1 MKASITLF
9 FIMLL
14 CVGCHNSGNSTKVLL
29 AHIDS
34 LTAKVEIAKADSL
47 FATITPKALKD
58 DDDKAHYI
66 IIKAKLD
73 MVLNRQL
80 DNDSAF
86 NFCIRHYESTGNQKD
101 LAQSYYI
108 KGAAKAMAGNLK
120 EALPL
125 IKKAEII
132 ERKAGVP
139 ELRYIIYANIS
150 YVYSELGA
158 KHTALDYARK
168 ALAVADETG
177 DIDNLCFA
185 YNNIASDFYDLGMK
199 DSAYI
204 YISKI
209 KPHLDEVMLDG
220 EKAGYMGNIGAM
232 YSELGLHGKAEAIL
246 EQADSILPD
255 QHIKMNLAR
264 TYYEMGKDRKAD
276 SLVKAVWPT
285 TCYDLKAEMLQFLAE
300 RAEKNGDF
308 KISTNYYRQAKAMRD
323 SDNLAKNAE
332 DAMAVQH
339 EIEREEY
346 EKNVERKN
354 LLSAIIGLFIVI
366 LLVSIGLI
374 YHKRTMKRAKNI
386 IAESNKQIT
395 GYSEK
400 IIELEKADRQ
410 HSHEAEVLRHKI
422 RKLKDEQ
429 NALLARGQALY
440 DSVKA
445 GGTTATWKKKEFD
458 EFVEFYRVSHPDTV
472 ADAENNYKRLSPTNI
487 FYLILVDMG
496 FSDTD
501 AQRIMCMNPGALRT
515 MKSRINGKKNS

>member
-14 CVGCHNSGNSTKVLL
+14 CVGCHNSGNSTKALL

-58 DDDKAHYI
+58 DDDRAHYF

-108 KGAAKAMAGNLK
+108 KGAAKAMAENLK

-177 DIDNLCFA
+177 DIDNLCSP
-185 YNNIASDFYDLGMK
+185 NRI
-199 DSAYI
+199 
-204 YISKI
+204 
-209 KPHLDEVMLDG
+209 
-220 EKAGYMGNIGAM
+220 
-232 YSELGLHGKAEAIL
+232 
-246 EQADSILPD
+246 
-255 QHIKMNLAR
+255 
-264 TYYEMGKDRKAD
+264 
-276 SLVKAVWPT
+276 PT
-285 TCYDLKAEMLQFLAE
+285 T
-300 RAEKNGDF
+300 RANVLSRAARSRRCGGSRCSVLGVRPGNTETGKLVAVYENV
-308 KISTNYYRQAKAMRD
+308 SQAGF
-323 SDNLAKNAE
+323 NN
-332 DAMAVQH
+332 
-339 EIEREEY
+339 EIY
-346 EKNVERKN
+346 E
-354 LLSAIIGLFIVI
+354 GF
-366 LLVSIGLI
+366 
-374 YHKRTMKRAKNI
+374 
-386 IAESNKQIT
+386 T
-395 GYSEK
+395 GF
-400 IIELEKADRQ
+400 R
-410 HSHEAEVLRHKI
+410 
-422 RKLKDEQ
+422 
-429 NALLARGQALY
+429 
-440 DSVKA
+440 
-445 GGTTATWKKKEFD
+445 
-458 EFVEFYRVSHPDTV
+458 
-472 ADAENNYKRLSPTNI
+472 
-487 FYLILVDMG
+487 M
-496 FSDTD
+496 
-501 AQRIMCMNPGALRT
+501 
-515 MKSRINGKKNS
+515 